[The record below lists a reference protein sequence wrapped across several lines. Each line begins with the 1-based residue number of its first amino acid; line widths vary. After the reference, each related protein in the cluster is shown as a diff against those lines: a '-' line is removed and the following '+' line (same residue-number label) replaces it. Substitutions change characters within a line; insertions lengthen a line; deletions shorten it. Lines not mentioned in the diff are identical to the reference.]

1 MTKNNGA
8 VAITTPKTSRPSEN
22 GESGRC
28 FCVIIYLQEKNT
40 GKQVYYTTMR
50 NGTKIEANANRYTF
64 IWAKAVK
71 KQLEKLDVRISKEVP
86 EIALR

>member
-1 MTKNNGA
+1 
-8 VAITTPKTSRPSEN
+8 
-22 GESGRC
+22 
-28 FCVIIYLQEKNT
+28 
-40 GKQVYYTTMR
+40 MR

-86 EIALR
+86 EIALRYSSLRKPHLTTAFHIL